1 MATKTYKVEIDVE
14 SKTLGQLEDELTNI
28 NEELKNVDRNSEAFK
43 TLSQQAQTLTK
54 EIEKTNNEIAGLQLE
69 DKLMA
74 ADGAARV
81 FGGSLSAVVGTLG
94 VLGVESEAFG
104 KFEEKAASAI
114 AVGMGVK
121 DVAEGFGNLSLV
133 MKKSGIAA
141 KLFGSTTSKALI
153 ATGIGAFIVILGS
166 VVAYWDEIN
175 TAINKFANSVPFVGK
190 AIEGVKKLF
199 DDLFDAARPVLEF
212 LGLLPDEAERA
223 QIAIVK
229 TTDLAIQELQ
239 RELAIAQ
246 AMGET
251 AKEVFRIREEL
262 IKTELAN
269 LRAANAEKEEIYAKE
284 TELMALQAAEQRR
297 IREGAT
303 EVVLRTKVE
312 TVNAITSAGL
322 QEMEVGA
329 ITTAGLQIT
338 NHQKEQSD
346 AEYRMA
352 VINNQMKLDA
362 ARRMGLDNLIAIS
375 GAESAV
381 GRAALIAKQILAAK
395 ELFMEAKKTIT
406 FATLKASEA
415 TVATA
420 AGAAKTAAIGFPQ
433 NIPFLIA
440 YAVQAAGIIGAIIS
454 AVRGAKKAAGGV
466 GGDIPTP
473 SAASIGGGRSSA
485 PSMSSQPQA
494 PVQEICPEPTIK
506 AFVLAGDARNGL
518 EAEAKLNNRRTL
530 GG

>member
-1 MATKTYKVEIDVE
+1 
-14 SKTLGQLEDELTNI
+14 
-28 NEELKNVDRNSEAFK
+28 
-43 TLSQQAQTLTK
+43 
-54 EIEKTNNEIAGLQLE
+54 
-69 DKLMA
+69 
-74 ADGAARV
+74 
-81 FGGSLSAVVGTLG
+81 
-94 VLGVESEAFG
+94 
-104 KFEEKAASAI
+104 
-114 AVGMGVK
+114 
-121 DVAEGFGNLSLV
+121 
-133 MKKSGIAA
+133 
-141 KLFGSTTSKALI
+141 
-153 ATGIGAFIVILGS
+153 
-166 VVAYWDEIN
+166 
-175 TAINKFANSVPFVGK
+175 
-190 AIEGVKKLF
+190 
-199 DDLFDAARPVLEF
+199 
-212 LGLLPDEAERA
+212 
-223 QIAIVK
+223 
-229 TTDLAIQELQ
+229 
-239 RELAIAQ
+239 
-246 AMGET
+246 MGET
-251 AKEVFRIREEL
+251 AKEIFRIREEL
-262 IKTELAN
+262 IKNELAN
-269 LRAANAEKEEIYAKE
+269 LRAANAEKEEIYKKE

-297 IREGAT
+297 IREEAT

-312 TVNAITSAGL
+312 TVNAITSAGI

-338 NHQKEQSD
+338 NHQKAQSD

-352 VINNQMKLDA
+352 VIDNQMKLDA

-440 YAVQAAGIIGAIIS
+440 YAVQAAGIIGAIVS

-473 SAASIGGGRSSA
+473 AAASIGGGRSSA